1 MLPWYFCGNFPKSHL
16 PLKLY
21 SADAGSAGHMWLPDL
36 FSSSAPEHM
45 WWRLC
50 VVEKKKKEKR
60 KKVAPLPTPQRIWA
74 SCVCFC
80 SPCQPVKLDPY
91 IPLPWRQVT
100 SYTSGCTGL
109 CQRHECS
116 REEECWLGSAIAKVF
131 PTAGHLGE
139 QQWTVCKGCLEI

>member
-1 MLPWYFCGNFPKSHL
+1 MVFLWELSRKSSPTETLLCWCWFCWSHV
-16 PLKLY
+16 
-21 SADAGSAGHMWLPDL
+21 
-36 FSSSAPEHM
+36 APRSFQLISLWTYVM
-45 WWRLC
+45 ASLC
-50 VVEKKKKEKR
+50 GGKKKEKR
-60 KKVAPLPTPQRIWA
+60 KKVAPLPTSQRIWA

-80 SPCQPVKLDPY
+80 SPCQSVKLDPY
-91 IPLPWRQVT
+91 IPFPWRQVT

-116 REEECWLGSAIAKVF
+116 REEECWLGSATAKVF